1 MASMYQSNFDEQPLS
16 LISSQM
22 MAAQTRPPYK
32 RGASSAWNRLNQP
45 PSDPLEQYGLPSKGE
60 TKLNDFRA
68 QEKFFAKIQERY
80 MKFCGSTG
88 GGDALEKAFDQLSL
102 SEPPSPSSSSSSA
115 IITTIPSPNSRHP
128 PTPTHHLDSPLRN
141 SPRPP
146 APASPS
152 RAADT
157 SHSELILIFA
167 AMRKL
172 RESIVATARTDAFA
186 RKAYIFLIHAA
197 ILARAW
203 HAYHPALLY
212 LLTRI
217 HPASSS
223 TSSSLSSSSPGALAA
238 GGGGGA
244 LSGPELRE
252 FASYRVLD
260 LACREGDLGA
270 AFEAR
275 ARWGVGDR
283 RVEGVLRALVRG
295 DWHAFWRLRRAVDGY
310 QRKVMDWAEE
320 GVRLHA
326 MKCLGMTYN
335 QAERRFV
342 ERCAEAGWE
351 ELKRRGCG
359 WECEGEW
366 IMIRKR
372 KTKS

>member
-1 MASMYQSNFDEQPLS
+1 
-16 LISSQM
+16 
-22 MAAQTRPPYK
+22 
-32 RGASSAWNRLNQP
+32 
-45 PSDPLEQYGLPSKGE
+45 
-60 TKLNDFRA
+60 
-68 QEKFFAKIQERY
+68 
-80 MKFCGSTG
+80 
-88 GGDALEKAFDQLSL
+88 
-102 SEPPSPSSSSSSA
+102 
-115 IITTIPSPNSRHP
+115 
-128 PTPTHHLDSPLRN
+128 
-141 SPRPP
+141 
-146 APASPS
+146 
-152 RAADT
+152 
-157 SHSELILIFA
+157 
-167 AMRKL
+167 MRKL
-172 RESIVATARTDAFA
+172 RESLVATSRTDAFA

-203 HAYHPALLY
+203 QAYHPALLY

-217 HPASSS
+217 HASS
-223 TSSSLSSSSPGALAA
+223 TSSSSTSTSSPGAVAA
-238 GGGGGA
+238 AATGGA

-275 ARWGVGDR
+275 ARWGVVDR

-326 MKCLGMTYN
+326 MKCVGMAYN

-342 ERCAEAGWE
+342 ERCAEAAWE